1 MVTNLIY
8 FYFLFFGI
16 ICSAF
21 GIIFAPMMYLSAISL
36 FLFVCFS
43 SLIYLYLNSVYL
55 SVFQFILCGLFLSV
69 YIFLLIKK
77 IGRINL
83 RFGLAPFSKIL
94 VSSVFVLLFGGLF
107 VLYFFQEFDSSLYS
121 FFNAVVEKSFDTVNF
136 RHYLYP
142 LSLVGVFV
150 LVSAVVLRVFLDN
163 SLSVEQPKEQEENKL

>member
-8 FYFLFFGI
+8 FYFLFFGTI
-16 ICSAF
+16 FCAL

-69 YIFLLIKK
+69 YILLLIKK

-83 RFGLAPFSKIL
+83 MLVLAPASKII
-94 VSSVFVLLFGGLF
+94 VSSIFVLLLGGLF
-107 VLYFFQEFDSSLYS
+107 ILYFFQEFDSSLYS
-121 FFNAVVEKSFDTVNF
+121 FFNAVVEKSFGSVNF

-150 LVSAVVLRVFLDN
+150 LVSAAVLRVFLDN
-163 SLSVEQPKEQEENKL
+163 SLAVEQSKEQEENKL